1 MKIYRDGKEIELTAE
16 ETLNAYRET
25 RLQLQFR
32 IEDAVI
38 AVENYND
45 SEGTHYKFDRNGYE
59 TIAQRFID
67 RYDRNVAEN
76 DLLYDIVREFTEEYE
91 EFMAEKEIT
100 KIEDKLDLVES
111 SLFADY
117 QLFNGIED
125 GGLAPDMQ
133 IKLDKARD
141 EYVKTMY
148 ECMVWQ
154 RENNR

>member
-25 RLQLQFR
+25 RLQFR
-32 IEDAVI
+32 IEDAVV

-45 SEGTHYKFDRNGYE
+45 CNDTHYKFDRKGYE

-67 RYDRNVAEN
+67 RYDCNQTEN
-76 DLLYDIVREFTEEYE
+76 DMFYDIVREFTEEYE
-91 EFMAEKEIT
+91 DFMAEKEIT
-100 KIEDKLDLVES
+100 KIEDKLDVAEN

-133 IKLDKARD
+133 MKFDKARD
-141 EYVKTMY
+141 EYVQTMY